1 MAVNRLLRVPEVC
14 KMTGLSRQ
22 TIWRLQRA
30 GHFPRRVLISRKAI
44 GWYESDVREWIV
56 RRDWARRASPRAAYL
71 LPEGPKFLKGD
82 R

>member
-1 MAVNRLLRVPEVC
+1 MADRLLRVPEVC

-30 GHFPRRVLISRKAI
+30 GKFPRRVLISRKAI
-44 GWYESDVREWIV
+44 GWYESDVREWIIG
-56 RRDWARRASPRAAYL
+56 RARAPRASPGAAYMLPGGARL
-71 LPEGPKFLKGD
+71 LKKE